1 MGRDDLIGSGKHQLV
16 PVWQPTGFAQPERP
30 VRGKRFLTQ
39 HTGLPPQKNNPALRR
54 DALVPR
60 AHDCMDAGGRAM
72 PGVIAEDAQERR
84 SREPLRGGKHRSQ
97 DVESDHPRQTR
108 RRSRT
113 GRPWPAALAL
123 PIGDTPNDISDAIET
138 RPTPPARPSCLS
150 RSGAVEEYKCA
161 FNATLMGDQFGCTHA
176 RHVVRRGGPDV
187 ACADN
192 TGHERCRRLFGLL
205 KTSALPAFGDGIEPR
220 AAVQGST
227 GCGFGVEDDL
237 LSMPH
242 STLVKIQFGGLLG
255 IQRLL
260 GNGGEDAP
268 SLARPSA
275 RSHRRNRDGYRLP
288 RGPR

>member
-1 MGRDDLIGSGKHQLV
+1 M
-16 PVWQPTGFAQPERP
+16 
-30 VRGKRFLTQ
+30 
-39 HTGLPPQKNNPALRR
+39 
-54 DALVPR
+54 
-60 AHDCMDAGGRAM
+60 
-72 PGVIAEDAQERR
+72 
-84 SREPLRGGKHRSQ
+84 
-97 DVESDHPRQTR
+97 
-108 RRSRT
+108 
-113 GRPWPAALAL
+113 
-123 PIGDTPNDISDAIET
+123 
-138 RPTPPARPSCLS
+138 
-150 RSGAVEEYKCA
+150 EEYKCA

-260 GNGGEDAP
+260 GNGGEAADAP
-268 SLARPSA
+268 SLAR
-275 RSHRRNRDGYRLP
+275 
-288 RGPR
+288 GPRLGPIAETVTDIDSLVDRAENRFGGLETVPCEQVRADMTGYKIRRRK